1 MQDTKWGNFLEKFAE
16 FSARLG
22 SQIHL
27 RTLRDAF
34 TTIMPLF
41 ILAGLAVL
49 LNNVIFTAILSGDT
63 LAQFQTYGNM
73 LTNASLNIAGLLI
86 APVVAYFLSQNR
98 EFDKPISSSVV
109 ALASLFVMIPM
120 VKSVLPLGAE
130 EAVDVSGVVTFSEIG
145 TTGLFGGIIVG
156 MLATEL
162 FIRLAK
168 NKRLRISLGEDVPPA
183 VGESFSTMIPLM
195 LTISFFALIS
205 ALLLNVFN
213 TDMLTIITNVV
224 QEPLRRIN
232 TSLLGYLLIYSTGNF
247 LFTLGIHQSV
257 INSTLTE
264 PLLLLNM
271 NENMAAAQAGKEA
284 PHILNSAF
292 QTVYAQMGGTGGTFA
307 LIILVLLFIK
317 YKPFK
322 DIIKLSIG
330 PGLFEINEP
339 IIFGFPVVFNL
350 PMMIP
355 FVLSPVIG
363 ALIGYFATVIGFV
376 EPLTVMVPWTTPPL
390 LSGFLASQGDFKV
403 VIVQIIILIVTAL
416 FYWPFVI
423 VAQKAAIKQAQAEN
437 ELPVDLEE

>member
-49 LNNVIFTAILSGDT
+49 LNNVIFTAVLSGDV

-98 EFDKPISSSVV
+98 EFDKPISSFVV
-109 ALASLFVMIPM
+109 ALSSLFVMIPM
-120 VKSVLPLGAE
+120 VKSVLPVGAE
-130 EAVDVSGVVTFSEIG
+130 KAVDVAGVVTFSEIG

-156 MLATEL
+156 MLATEM
-162 FIRLAK
+162 FIRLAN

-195 LTISFFALIS
+195 LTVSFFALIS
-205 ALLLNVFN
+205 ALLLNVFH
-213 TDMLTIITNVV
+213 TDMLTIITNLV

-264 PLLLLNM
+264 PLMLLNM
-271 NENMAAAQAGKEA
+271 NENMAAVQAGKEA

-307 LIILVLLFIK
+307 LIILVLLFIR

-339 IIFGFPVVFNL
+339 IIFGFPIVFNL

-363 ALIGYFATVIGFV
+363 ALIGYFATIIGFV
-376 EPLTVMVPWTTPPL
+376 KPLTVMVPWTTPPL
-390 LSGFLASQGDFKV
+390 ISGFLASQGDIKV
-403 VIVQIIILIVTAL
+403 VIVQIVILIATAL

-423 VAQKAAIKQAQAEN
+423 VAQKAAVKQAKIEN
-437 ELPVDLEE
+437 EADNELEA

>member
-49 LNNVIFTAILSGDT
+49 LNNVIFTAVLSGET

-109 ALASLFVMIPM
+109 ALSSLFVMIPM
-120 VKSVLPLGAE
+120 VKSVLPVGAE
-130 EAVDVSGVVTFSEIG
+130 ETVDVSGVVTFSEIG

-195 LTISFFALIS
+195 LTVSFFALIS

-271 NENMAAAQAGKEA
+271 NENMAATQAGKEA

-437 ELPVDLEE
+437 ELLAEQEE